1 MNWDRKVWLSFSD
14 KKWEIR
20 SAITKT
26 MFSNQFFSRLMSRVA
41 SKNRRQWEPPSKQIY
56 VLRTPEKRPMRIPI
70 DFRIPRTPDR
80 VSAGEK

>member
-1 MNWDRKVWLSFSD
+1 
-14 KKWEIR
+14 
-20 SAITKT
+20 
-26 MFSNQFFSRLMSRVA
+26 MSRVA